1 MVACCL
7 GTDMS
12 HFTTIKVQIKNGEI
26 LHQVL
31 QELGY
36 QVECNTQVR
45 GYRGNTTEAEYVI
58 RQNNGYDLGFR
69 RIEDNYEL
77 VADFWGARIN
87 QQEFVNAIS
96 HNYAHKTLMATVQEQ
111 GFEVEEEETLE
122 DGTVRVVVGRWV

>member
-1 MVACCL
+1 
-7 GTDMS
+7 MS
-12 HFTTIKVQIKNGEI
+12 HFTTIKIKIKNGEI

-69 RIEDNYEL
+69 RTGEDYEL
-77 VADFWGARIN
+77 VADFWGAKIN
-87 QQEFVNAIS
+87 QQKFVNAIS
-96 HNYAHKTLMATVQEQ
+96 QSYAHKTLITTVQEQ
-111 GFEVEEEETLE
+111 GFDVEEEETLE
-122 DGTVRVVVGRWV
+122 DGTVRVVVGRWI